1 MNRETARIREVYR
14 RRADAGART
23 RYARSRPSER
33 YFNQRRD
40 EELLRLLRGNR
51 AHDLATARIL
61 EVGCG
66 RGQPLS
72 DWQRWGAQAGNLYG
86 VDLMESFLTEAQ
98 DALPN
103 ANLFVG
109 SADCLPFR
117 DACFDI
123 VVQLTMFTSILDPS
137 MRKGAAAEML
147 RVLAPGGLIIWYDF
161 RYPSPR
167 NADVRPIGMREI
179 EALFPGCQIEMVTIT
194 LLPPL
199 ARLLAPVS
207 FALCRLLETAVPIL
221 RSHYLAVIR
230 NSA

>member
-1 MNRETARIREVYR
+1 MNREIARIKEVYR
-14 RRADAGART
+14 RRADAGARA

-33 YFNQRRD
+33 YFNLRRD
-40 EELLRLLRGNR
+40 EELLRLLGRRG
-51 AHDLATARIL
+51 APDLTTARIL
-61 EVGCG
+61 DVGCG
-66 RGQPLS
+66 RGQPLA
-72 DWQRWGAQAGNLYG
+72 DWQRWGTPAKNLYG
-86 VDLMESFLTEAQ
+86 IDLMESFLHEAK

-103 ANLFVG
+103 ANLLVG
-109 SADCLPFR
+109 SGDCLPFR

-179 EALFPGCQIEMVTIT
+179 EALFPGCQIEIVTIT
-194 LLPPL
+194 LVPPL

-207 FALCRLLETAVPIL
+207 FALCRLLEAAVPLL

-230 NSA
+230 KSA